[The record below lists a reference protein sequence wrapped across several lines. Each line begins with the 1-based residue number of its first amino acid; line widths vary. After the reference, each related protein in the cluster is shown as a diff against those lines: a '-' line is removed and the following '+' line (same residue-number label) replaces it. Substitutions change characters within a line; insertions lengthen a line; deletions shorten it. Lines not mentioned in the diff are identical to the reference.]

1 MPLIT
6 LFLPFV
12 YCSGH
17 EARNISNVTIAK
29 SFSSYNKAEDGET
42 INSVLS
48 CCPECVTSFEREAKA
63 LKANKE
69 KLLPSWLQS
78 HDGDNSPHKV
88 ELVFIFKCTI
98 I

>member
-48 CCPECVTSFEREAKA
+48 CCPECVTSFEREAKS
-63 LKANKE
+63 LKGNHE
-69 KLLPSWLQS
+69 KLLTAWLQC
-78 HDGDNSPHKV
+78 HDEDKSLHKV
-88 ELVFIFKCTI
+88 RFLNFKYTVK
-98 I
+98 